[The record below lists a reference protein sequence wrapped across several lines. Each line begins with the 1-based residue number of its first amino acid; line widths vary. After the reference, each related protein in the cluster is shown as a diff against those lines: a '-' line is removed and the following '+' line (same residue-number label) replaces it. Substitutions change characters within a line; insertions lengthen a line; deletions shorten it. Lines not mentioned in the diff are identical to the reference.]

1 MLKTILNLL
10 FPIQCIICNKYQ
22 DQGHVCNDCWAKITF
37 ITKPYCAICSFPFDY
52 ESDLKAIC
60 GYCVMRK
67 PKYDQAIAIMKYDY
81 NSKNLIQKFKYQDQL
96 HILNYFINLML
107 NMGREVIEQAD
118 IVAPIAMH
126 RYKLLK
132 RGYNQAALLA
142 MRIAKESN
150 LQYVPQLITKIKT
163 VSAQAELS
171 KEARLKN
178 IKNSFQLNPKFKS
191 NIKGKNILLIDDV
204 ITTGA
209 TISECCRIIR
219 AEKPAK
225 ILVLTLAK
233 T

>member
-1 MLKTILNLL
+1 
-10 FPIQCIICNKYQ
+10 
-22 DQGHVCNDCWAKITF
+22 
-37 ITKPYCAICSFPFDY
+37 
-52 ESDLKAIC
+52 
-60 GYCVMRK
+60 MRK